1 MAFYRVLTEC
11 LLGCEKE
18 AVYFLTT
25 GFILLYIFKD
35 IFLNDCIAKQLG
47 IEIMIQ

>member
-11 LLGCEKE
+11 LLGCET
-18 AVYFLTT
+18 VYFLTT
-25 GFILLYIFKD
+25 RFILLYIFKD
-35 IFLNDCIAKQLG
+35 IFLNDCIAKQFG